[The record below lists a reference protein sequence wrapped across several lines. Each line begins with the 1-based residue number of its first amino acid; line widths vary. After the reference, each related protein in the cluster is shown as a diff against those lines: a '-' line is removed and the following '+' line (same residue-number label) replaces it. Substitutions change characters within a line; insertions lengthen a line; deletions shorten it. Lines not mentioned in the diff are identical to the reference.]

1 MPLMS
6 LNVKTN
12 NGGSYTTVLPKVKV
26 QCTLHSL
33 ITEEG
38 QRQNGKQITIL
49 SGGDS
54 ERVRCLFDDGRICRI
69 KPFNIMIQVV
79 HVWKWKPFFYN
90 ELLMCDR
97 QVT

>member
-38 QRQNGKQITIL
+38 QRQNGKQITVSANSCVEEIL
-49 SGGDS
+49 
-54 ERVRCLFDDGRICRI
+54 
-69 KPFNIMIQVV
+69 K
-79 HVWKWKPFFYN
+79 
-90 ELLMCDR
+90 LLNP
-97 QVT
+97 